1 MENRA
6 RKALRKKAKKGMVGY
21 PVATIAHYGP
31 TDRKATKMV
40 VSIMT
45 GDTEPETMRKWYSD
59 DTDIRQDAQALAQAL
74 AFVRNH
80 DVKSVAMPERIIGC
94 PHEEGIDYPEGGTCS
109 ECPFWSNRDCWT
121 GEIIQ

>member
-1 MENRA
+1 
-6 RKALRKKAKKGMVGY
+6 AKKGMVGY

-94 PHEEGIDYPEGGTCS
+94 PQSPGNRRQQHDWGHRGG
-109 ECPFWSNRDCWT
+109 NHAQVVI
-121 GEIIQ
+121 G